1 MWIPAIAVNT
11 QDTEKDPEP
20 PELKVSLQEE
30 LVKAQQE
37 SGFSRRLE
45 ASPLNTFTQQVN
57 KTFLYRLTL
66 FH

>member
-11 QDTEKDPEP
+11 QDTEKDPEPPEP

-37 SGFSRRLE
+37 SGFSRRPE
-45 ASPLNTFTQQVN
+45 ASPLNTF
-57 KTFLYRLTL
+57 
-66 FH
+66 HSAS